1 MLILLYIFL
10 FHITLPN
17 SLWNLLHWIFFFFPP
32 PPEWNSLSPLNS
44 HFELYPAEWGLGTC
58 VLSNTNFVFLRNCL
72 FLLILIV
79 LFISFH
85 PPMKS
90 PSTRSNRPSCPC
102 WWAPSQVSRGL
113 KDQPLGFTYLHILNN
128 LMYFLIS
135 CRVKTSEFSFPLPR
149 TDTVIEGC
157 CIHLQKD
164 QISQERIRAIVYKIN
179 TVNRIDKT
187 YTTKGT
193 DLEPYLGIVW
203 NYSQSLKQIPRLS
216 RWPSTKQASLKL
228 DL

>member
-1 MLILLYIFL
+1 
-10 FHITLPN
+10 
-17 SLWNLLHWIFFFFPP
+17 
-32 PPEWNSLSPLNS
+32 
-44 HFELYPAEWGLGTC
+44 
-58 VLSNTNFVFLRNCL
+58 
-72 FLLILIV
+72 
-79 LFISFH
+79 
-85 PPMKS
+85 MKS

-187 YTTKGT
+187 YTTKVFEANSKALKMTFNKAGKSKT
-193 DLEPYLGIVW
+193 RFVNSNPKTQQPLSANGIGIQLGAAVPHDILQDLKNW
-203 NYSQSLKQIPRLS
+203 
-216 RWPSTKQASLKL
+216 
-228 DL
+228 